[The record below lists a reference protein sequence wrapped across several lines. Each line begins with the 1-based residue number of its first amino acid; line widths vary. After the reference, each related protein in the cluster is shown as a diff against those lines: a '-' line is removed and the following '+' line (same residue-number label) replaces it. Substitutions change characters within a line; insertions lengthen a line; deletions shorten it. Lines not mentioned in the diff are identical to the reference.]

1 MKKLAIAMAALAV
14 SLVAVAA
21 PVVDPASV
29 TMRQDGRRTVIVN
42 YTLTGEDAI
51 VTFDIEKRD
60 NDGNWASI
68 GVPLVHVTGDVN
80 RKVTAGG
87 RREIQWVARK
97 DWPDQ
102 QITDSSVRARV
113 TAWALTCPP
122 DYMVL
127 DLNSFDQLFYERTD
141 DLPYGLSNAL
151 YRTSMLVMRKIPAGG
166 VTFLMGQATNTA
178 AEVSCVNAFLPASA
192 ALHWVSLTN
201 DYYMAIYETTQGQ
214 HKKLRG
220 DGANNSVAGNDENP
234 VDGLGYDALRGTAA
248 NGIDWPSTGSAV
260 GGVLATFRAR
270 SGIDFDIPTEAEW
283 EFACRAGTLTAY
295 SNGEDFAGAAAANY
309 ATISDVAWF
318 SGNCPEGMSKRNNA
332 YLGGI
337 HVVGQKEPNPWGLYD
352 MHGNVSEWC
361 KDWAAPYDLSVQ
373 PAVAPGG
380 PVADVGNGRIKRG
393 GTWFTSGVFAASSAR
408 RSTTLTS
415 YSFDPSQGGSGSYVW
430 ANGYRLVCPAVAK

>member
-1 MKKLAIAMAALAV
+1 MKKLAIAMAALAI
-14 SLVAVAA
+14 SLAVDAA

-29 TMRQDGRRTVIVN
+29 TMRQDGSRTVIVN

-60 NDGNWASI
+60 NDGNWTSI
-68 GVPLVHVTGDVN
+68 GVPLIHVTGDVN
-80 RKVTAGG
+80 RKVAAGG
-87 RREIQWVARK
+87 RREIQWAARK

-102 QITDSSVRARV
+102 LITDSSVRARV

-127 DLNSFDQLFYERTD
+127 DLTSFNQLFYERTD

-151 YRTSMLVMRKIPAGG
+151 YRTAMLVMRKIPAGG

-178 AEVSCVNAFLPASA
+178 AEVSCVNSFLPASA

-220 DGANNSVAGNDENP
+220 DSTHNSKAINDEYP
-234 VDGLGYDALRGTAA
+234 VDALSYDALRGSAA
-248 NGIDWPSTGSAV
+248 NGIDWPSTGAAV
-260 GGVLATFRAR
+260 GGVLATFRTR
-270 SGIDFDIPTEAEW
+270 SGIAFDIPTEAEW
-283 EFACRAGTLTAY
+283 EFACRAGTLTAF
-295 SNGEDFAGAAAANY
+295 SNGEELTGAAAGCASL
-309 ATISDVAWF
+309 ADIGWF
-318 SGNCPEGMSKRNNA
+318 SGNCPQGMSKQNSA

-337 HVVGQKEPNPWGLYD
+337 RAVGQKAPNPWGLYD

-380 PVADVGNGRIKRG
+380 PVADAGNGRIKRS
-393 GTWFTSGVFAASSAR
+393 GTWFTNGAFAASSAR
-408 RSTTLTS
+408 RATAYTDWA
-415 YSFDPSQGGSGSYVW
+415 FDTSQGGSTSYVW